1 LSVSL
6 FRNPR
11 KAKQQKEKKKRKKNR
26 NGAKR
31 NEPKKR
37 KKRNETKKR
46 NQTKEKTST
55 TEEQEEQKRNEK
67 KRKDQTQKG
76 KKRKKKKKNET
87 EASYCDLALCLG
99 FVVDPHCCRFLRQV
113 ALLLRLLQWARAPV
127 GPRGPVFAKTETP
140 GKNGKNAERPEKTN
154 TMEEAR

>member
-31 NEPKKR
+31 NETKK
-37 KKRNETKKR
+37 KEKRNETKKR
-46 NQTKEKTST
+46 TQTKEKKST
-55 TEEQEEQKRNEK
+55 KEEKKRNEK
-67 KRKDQTQKG
+67 KERTKQ
-76 KKRKKKKKNET
+76 KKKKTKKKEQNET

-99 FVVDPHCCRFLRQV
+99 FVVDSNGCRFLRQV
-113 ALLLRLLQWARAPV
+113 AILLRLLQWARAPV
-127 GPRGPVFAKTETP
+127 GPRGTVFAKTETP
-140 GKNGKNAERPEKTN
+140 EKNGKNAERPEKPN